1 MGDALLDV
9 IFDPD
14 VADGAGLVIDGF
26 PRTALQAHTALPDP
40 YHHNMQTVVPPAHTC
55 SGASCLLLQ
64 GGNVM
69 RDRLSCHAQAD
80 FLKLLYDKLT
90 ELHMAHADTSDEWK
104 YPLPSFKA
112 RLLHRKCAGKRPM
125 STCAWKGMLSVAPLV
140 VCL

>member
-26 PRTALQAHTALPDP
+26 PRTALQVHTALPAPDVHSMNTAAHP
-40 YHHNMQTVVPPAHTC
+40 THTC
-55 SGASCLLLQ
+55 SRASCLLLKMPA
-64 GGNVM
+64 M
-69 RDRLSCHAQAD
+69 RARVSCHAQAD

-90 ELHMAHADTSDEWK
+90 ELHMKHADTSDEWK

-112 RLLHRKCAGKRPM
+112 RDFYAATMLQNGQSKI
-125 STCAWKGMLSVAPLV
+125 CAWEGMP
-140 VCL
+140 